1 MPFAWL
7 LLALAPFAADLDA
20 AASAAT
26 ADSAAVAAMCPAGAV
41 LLAAPAGSTVCA
53 RSLAWDEGGKLLGV
67 GTLHPRFGLELAG
80 GDLGVTGN
88 LAAPPS
94 VAAGKIDLGLRS
106 FAASPAPG
114 EEDHRLALTG
124 GATGPL
130 GSSRDHV
137 GRLMRFSLTG
147 DTAFSTLLEIDHSNT
162 GGIGAST
169 GILVDTNVSRADRG
183 AGIAVIDSGNAD
195 GIYVAVRGA
204 APPGATSPTGIGIDV
219 NRSGEGG
226 EANPASSAE
235 GINCINWSQ
244 QTAGGCFA
252 GTNRN
257 GSNHNPVYL
266 AQTNGYA
273 FQAKA
278 VAGAPDGPAF
288 VVTDQGNTQFNWFAS
303 HTGTVSSYGQPRIV
317 AWTSGPRNL
326 PAGTFLPLAF
336 DTLSSRAYHD
346 GRPAEDVGGLI
357 TGNGSTLTASEEGLY
372 LAAGGVAFA
381 HDGTGSRLLQ
391 LVRNGSELVAQ
402 QLVPAVA
409 DATLPTALTLT
420 ATVYLAAGDT
430 LQFRV
435 WQTNARTAPLVMLAG
450 RGNTWASLAKLF

>member
-1 MPFAWL
+1 MSSAWL
-7 LLALAPFAADLDA
+7 LFALASFAATPA
-20 AASAAT
+20 GVSG
-26 ADSAAVAAMCPAGAV
+26 AMCSPGQV
-41 LLAAPAGSTVCA
+41 LLAAPAGATVCA
-53 RSLAWDEGGKLLGV
+53 KSLTWDEGGRLLGV
-67 GTLHPRFGLELAG
+67 GTAHPRFGLELAG
-80 GDLGVTGN
+80 GDLAITAN
-88 LAAPPS
+88 LAAAPGQ
-94 VAAGKIDLGLRS
+94 AAGKIDLGTRS

-130 GSSRDHV
+130 GSSRDHI
-137 GRLMRFSLTG
+137 GRLLRFSLTG
-147 DTAFSTLLEIDHSNT
+147 DTAYSTLLEIDHTNT

-169 GILVDTNVSRADRG
+169 GLMVDTRVSRADRG

-195 GIYVAVRGA
+195 GIYVAVRGE
-204 APPGATSPTGIGIDV
+204 APPAATSPTGIGIDV
-219 NRSGEGG
+219 NRSGEGS

-252 GTNRN
+252 GANHSA
-257 GSNHNPVYL
+257 SNHNPVYI

-278 VAGAPDGPAF
+278 VAGAPNGPAF
-288 VVTDQGNTQFNWFAS
+288 VVTDQGNTQFNWYAS
-303 HTGTVSSYGQPRIV
+303 HTGSVSSYGQPRIV
-317 AWTSGPRNL
+317 AWTSAERTIS
-326 PAGTFLPLAF
+326 AGAFAPLIF
-336 DTLSSRAYHD
+336 DTLSNRAYHD

-357 TGNGSTLTASEEGLY
+357 TGNGSTFTAPEEGLY
-372 LAAGGVAFA
+372 LAAGGAAFA
-381 HDGTGSRLLQ
+381 HDGTGSRMLQ

-409 DATLPTALTLT
+409 DAALPTALTLS

-435 WQTNARTAPLVMLAG
+435 WQSNARTAPLAMLAG